1 MTNNPSTNEY
11 RTWIE
16 IDSLAFHHNIAQLSS
31 VIGPRTSLGV
41 VVKADAYGHN
51 LELIGKLCQEN
62 HAVSWLFTAGIKEA
76 VRLRMNGVTKS
87 ILVLAYAD
95 DNPLALLDYQI
106 TYGVSDTQTARQFSE
121 IAVRLQQKITVHIK
135 IDSGMSRFGFQ
146 PETLK
151 AAYQELSTLPGL
163 AITGIFTHL
172 SDTNNSDYSF
182 IKQQLAIFDTAVHDL
197 ENILKR
203 KLFTHA
209 LASGALHLL
218 KRYDCVRVGTNVYG
232 YWKSPLQQQR
242 LSALQRSISLQ
253 PILTW
258 KTRIIALKN
267 INPGD
272 AVGYHRAFIAPK
284 PMKIAI
290 LPVGYYDG
298 YPRGLSHKGQ
308 VLIRDTYAPLIGI
321 ISMNSMLVDV
331 TDIGSVQIDD
341 EVVLCGDFPGLRGHD
356 LAAMTDSIQNE
367 FLTRISPCIPR
378 VLSNKKDVYEKSH

>member
-1 MTNNPSTNEY
+1 MTNNPCFNEY

-16 IDSLAFHHNIAQLSS
+16 IDSVAFNHNIAQLSS
-31 VIGPRTSLGV
+31 VVGPRTSLGV
-41 VVKADAYGHN
+41 VVKADAYGHS

-62 HAVSWLFTAGIKEA
+62 DAVSWLFTAGIKEA
-76 VRLRMNGVTKS
+76 VRLRVNGITKS

-106 TYGVSDTQTARQFSE
+106 TYGVSDIHTARHLSE
-121 IAVRLQQKITVHIK
+121 IAAPLYKKIAVHIK

-146 PETLK
+146 SETLNE
-151 AAYQELSTLPGL
+151 AYKELSTLPGL
-163 AITGIFTHL
+163 TITGIFTHL

-182 IKQQLAIFDTAVHDL
+182 IKQQLAIFDSAANQL
-197 ENILKR
+197 ENVLKR
-203 KLFTHA
+203 RLFIHA
-209 LASGALHLL
+209 LASGALHLE

-242 LSALQRSISLQ
+242 LSALQSSLSLQ

-258 KTRIIALKN
+258 KTRISALKD

-308 VLIRDTYAPLIGI
+308 VLIRNTYAPLIGI
-321 ISMNSMLVDV
+321 ISMNSMLADV
-331 TDIGSVQIDD
+331 THIGSVQIGD
-341 EVVLCGDFPGLRGHD
+341 EVVLCGDFPGLRAHD